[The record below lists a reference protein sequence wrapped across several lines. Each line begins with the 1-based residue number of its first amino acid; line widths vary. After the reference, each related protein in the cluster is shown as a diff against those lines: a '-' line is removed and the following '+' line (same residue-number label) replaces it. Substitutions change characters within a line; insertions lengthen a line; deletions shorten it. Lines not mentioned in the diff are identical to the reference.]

1 MTIDPHGDGMQLHCF
16 KCGFH
21 GDVIDAYKVEHRC
34 STGGAIRA
42 LSELFRI
49 DGNTVPYKRE
59 VPTLKAK
66 ETAPAAD
73 YTAYYTR
80 CQERL
85 ADPAA
90 LEYLQSRGISTETAK
105 KYGIGFDPAAD
116 PANAPGATGHEYKPH
131 PCPRIIIPFDKSHYM
146 GRSISP
152 DTPKQYQ
159 KMNSKGE
166 AVPPF
171 NLKGTYNTDQEPV
184 FIVEG
189 AFDAL
194 AIMEAG
200 GVAVALNSAANWR
213 RIVEALKDKAAGNP
227 LVLCLDSDKAGRK
240 AAEPLYKE
248 LKQAGVSVTKA
259 NISGD
264 YKDPNEHLTANR
276 AGFLAAVESA
286 KQAAKEAKPEPVQ
299 ISESGQEITTPQR
312 GEWLT
317 LAAFRGFLQGA
328 GLAVKYNVLTKRLDF
343 TGDLRGVSSG
353 NAANILPIVIADEI
367 RATTG
372 AKGCST
378 ERIREFLAAAAELER
393 YNPVKMYLDGTQ
405 WDKIDRFPLL
415 YGALGIESDSKYQNY
430 LKKWLVQCV
439 ALGLNN
445 EDKPTG
451 AEGVLVL
458 AGPQGCGK
466 TAFFRNL
473 CPDGLFAEGAALD
486 VSNTGAGKDSLL
498 KALGGWICELGELD
512 STTRREQPALK
523 AFITSPWDEIRTPYA
538 VAATRSARRTSFA
551 GTVNGDSFLADT
563 TGSRRFWTIP
573 VSDMDLNFI
582 IDLLPEMREQ
592 IWAQAFQMYKE
603 NPQGFRLTDKEM
615 ETLQADNRAFETLL
629 SYEMEIRAELD
640 PDMDFSE
647 WVWRS
652 AADIRHSEAVPKNAD
667 SRQIGKAMQRI
678 AADLEKEVPEGEKL
692 SRTVHGLKQYRFP
705 FKNI

>member
-1 MTIDPHGDGMQLHCF
+1 MDIREFSAMIHNVKKGANGEYTGACPYCESNNPKGHHLSFRFENDKILMDCKHGCTCEEICSALKISVSQLFERSANHRKPSLQKIRDHTYCDEHGNPVAKKTIYRKTSGGKTACWMRWKGSQWEKGLNGYKPPLYNLPKVISEPDTVYIAEGEKDAETLEKM
-16 KCGFH
+16 GFTATTSPN
-21 GDVIDAYKVEHRC
+21 G
-34 STGGAIRA
+34 
-42 LSELFRI
+42 
-49 DGNTVPYKRE
+49 
-59 VPTLKAK
+59 AK
-66 ETAPAAD
+66 EKGKSWN
-73 YTAYYTR
+73 
-80 CQERL
+80 ESHNK
-85 ADPAA
+85 
-90 LEYLQSRGISTETAK
+90 YLSGK
-105 KYGIGFDPAAD
+105 KVVILQD
-116 PANAPGATGHEYKPH
+116 N
-131 PCPRIIIPFDKSHYM
+131 DK
-146 GRSISP
+146 
-152 DTPKQYQ
+152 
-159 KMNSKGE
+159 
-166 AVPPF
+166 
-171 NLKGTYNTDQEPV
+171 
-184 FIVEG
+184 
-189 AFDAL
+189 
-194 AIMEAG
+194 AG
-200 GVAVALNSAANWR
+200 KNHARQTAVALLPIAKSVKVIDPTVILPDLPEKGDISDVVA
-213 RIVEALKDKAAGNP
+213 VLGEDTTKEKLLKLLEQIKEY
-227 LVLCLDSDKAGRK
+227 
-240 AAEPLYKE
+240 EP
-248 LKQAGVSVTKA
+248 Q
-259 NISGD
+259 
-264 YKDPNEHLTANR
+264 
-276 AGFLAAVESA
+276 
-286 KQAAKEAKPEPVQ
+286 PEPVQ

-629 SYEMEIRAELD
+629 PYEMEIRAELD